1 MSTPAQGT
9 PTSAV
14 DIVVAGPDRAAALRS
29 LSAALAQ
36 LGDDAARAAQ
46 SSVDVRL
53 HVVACQAQHL
63 AGEVWALVPVD
74 GGTDDP
80 PHESGGL
87 AWSVVM
93 ARRALEA
100 PDAHPLPAGLVASVG
115 WLLQL
120 AEAATS

>member
-1 MSTPAQGT
+1 MSTPPQDT
-9 PTSAV
+9 PTNALY
-14 DIVVAGPDRAAALRS
+14 IVPAGPERAAALRS

-46 SSVDVRL
+46 TSPDVRL

-63 AGEVWALVPVD
+63 AGDVWDLLPAD
-74 GGTDDP
+74 CTTDDS

-87 AWSVVM
+87 AWSVIM

-100 PDAHPLPAGLVASVG
+100 PDAHPLPAGLVASLG

-120 AEAATS
+120 AEAVTS

>member
-1 MSTPAQGT
+1 MSTPPQDT
-9 PTSAV
+9 PTNAV
-14 DIVVAGPDRAAALRS
+14 DIVLAGPERAAALRS

-36 LGDDAARAAQ
+36 LGDDAAQVAQ
-46 SSVDVRL
+46 SSADVRW

-63 AGEVWALVPVD
+63 AGDVWALVPVD

-80 PHESGGL
+80 PHEAEGL
-87 AWSVVM
+87 TSSVVM

-120 AEAATS
+120 AEAVTS